1 MPFKVSNIIQGAMS
15 NLLSGA
21 LSNNMPNNKMSLSQ
35 YAKLAKRLINK
46 SPLEI
51 DNANVPPQTGHM
63 NINPY
68 EYGQVYYPET
78 TSQMGEGH

>member
-21 LSNNMPNNKMSLSQ
+21 LSNNMPNNKMSQPQ

-46 SPLEI
+46 SPLEKKHDI
-51 DNANVPPQTGHM
+51 
-63 NINPY
+63 I
-68 EYGQVYYPET
+68 
-78 TSQMGEGH
+78 